1 MRNPEPPLDPEFAD
15 DPVLV
20 SMRQA
25 DQAGHGRR
33 PEMAAHPAPE
43 TPAALPAAGIN
54 YERLYTYR
62 FRDVDQASR
71 QAVWQ
76 EIARYAHARMGAPQ
90 RVLDPAAGR
99 GEFITAV
106 PAAERWGIL
115 VIRSAPPSGSAPP
128 SSLG

>member
-43 TPAALPAAGIN
+43 TSAALPAAGIN

-90 RVLDPAAGR
+90 RVRDPAPPPQLMVPG
-99 GEFITAV
+99 AV
-106 PAAERWGIL
+106 RVMWAWAIPAEHASPEHE
-115 VIRSAPPSGSAPP
+115 
-128 SSLG
+128 